1 MELYIKKIIN
11 VQLVIGLNHHAQSI
25 VVYVKCVFPNLII
38 IVFGIF
44 FTYLGYV
51 NVLDKEIINI
61 LYLFFF
67 YIRFG
72 VHIFQ

>member
-1 MELYIKKIIN
+1 MELCIKKIIN
-11 VQLVIGLNHHAQSI
+11 VQLVLGLNHHVQSI

-61 LYLFFF
+61 LYHFFF
-67 YIRFG
+67 YIQFG